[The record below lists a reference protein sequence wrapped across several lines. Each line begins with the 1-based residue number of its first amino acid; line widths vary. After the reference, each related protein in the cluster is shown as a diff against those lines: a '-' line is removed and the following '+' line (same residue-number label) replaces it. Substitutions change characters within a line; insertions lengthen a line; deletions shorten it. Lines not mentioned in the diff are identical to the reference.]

1 MAAAIVYLVFS
12 TIFFGVAAIL
22 TQREINARKDFKM
35 TPLAGTLN
43 VYLYY
48 KFQKERQEQ
57 LSTRFK
63 MFLLAHLNFALCAV
77 VFLFTFFVTT

>member
-1 MAAAIVYLVFS
+1 MEAAIVYLTFS
-12 TIFFGVAAIL
+12 TIFFGITGIL
-22 TQREINARKDFKM
+22 AQREITARKDFKM

-43 VYLYY
+43 VYFYY

-57 LSTRFK
+57 LSPRFK

-77 VFLFTFFVTT
+77 VFLYVVFQMI